1 MSMLKLFWIVSTWK
15 LDKQLQNDNIISFIS
30 LKWSVVTSSEVIIDL
45 IDTSNIA
52 IVIVVISFTV
62 DGCIHI

>member
-1 MSMLKLFWIVSTWK
+1 M
-15 LDKQLQNDNIISFIS
+15 
-30 LKWSVVTSSEVIIDL
+30 VTSSEVTIDL

>member
-15 LDKQLQNDNIISFIS
+15 LDKQLQNDIISVIS
-30 LKWSVVTSSEVIIDL
+30 LKWSVVTSSEFIIDL

-52 IVIVVISFTV
+52 IVIVVISTV

>member
-15 LDKQLQNDNIISFIS
+15 LDKQLQNDIISVLS